1 MRETDKK
8 ILVLGLGGAG
18 CRSVAQIARRAP
30 ADMRVA
36 VMDCDV
42 QTLGDCPGVET
53 RLEAGVSLTDAR
65 STGGDVETGRRCAE
79 HAAELIEG
87 VLSGVDLVMVI
98 VGLGGGFGTGAAP
111 VAARLARAGGTTT
124 LFFAIQPFPFEGAAV
139 QNKARRALRQLRTYS
154 DAIIEMPNDR
164 IQPEGDV
171 PLKDSLSTGCRVLAA
186 GTAGLWRLLMT
197 PGICNIDYA
206 SLHALLRSC
215 DAFCRFS
222 CATVTAQTD
231 RAGALVQALRDH
243 PLADGGT
250 VFDAAPGLII
260 GMIGGD
266 DLTLTEV
273 QRVVEGIAP
282 ADKDCWLRTGMALDP
297 AFNGRIFALVLAAE
311 AWAEPLADDGRGGTT
326 AGTDD
331 PRQGELAGLLRPRSR
346 LFSGAER
353 TVWKGED
360 LDVPAYIRRGV
371 KLPR

>member
-1 MRETDKK
+1 MHKTDKK

-18 CRSVAQIARRAP
+18 CRSLAQIARRAP
-30 ADMRVA
+30 AEMRMA

-42 QTLGDCPGVET
+42 QTLDDCTGVET
-53 RLEAGVSLTDAR
+53 RLEAGISLTDAR

-79 HAAELIEG
+79 NAAERIEG

-111 VAARLARAGGTTT
+111 VVARLARAGGTTT
-124 LFFAIQPFPFEGAAV
+124 LFFAIRPFPFEGPAL
-139 QNKARRALRQLRTYS
+139 QNKAQRALRQLRTYS

-164 IQPEGDV
+164 IQPDGDA
-171 PLKDSLSTGCRVLAA
+171 PLETSLENGCRVLAA

-206 SLHALLRSC
+206 SLHAMLRSC

-222 CATVTAQTD
+222 CATASAEEDRVDALIQT
-231 RAGALVQALRDH
+231 LRDH
-243 PLADGGT
+243 PLADGGSI
-250 VFDAAPGLII
+250 FDSAAGLLI
-260 GMIGGD
+260 GIIGGD

-273 QRVVEGIAP
+273 RQVVEAIAP
-282 ADKDCWLRTGMALDP
+282 ADEDVWLRTGVALDS
-297 AFNGRIFALVLAAE
+297 AFTGRLFALVLTAE
-311 AWAEPLADDGRGGTT
+311 AWTEPLADDGRSPSAVG
-326 AGTDD
+326 ADN
-331 PRQGELAGLLRPRSR
+331 PRQGELAGMLRPRSR

-360 LDVPAYIRRGV
+360 LDVPAYLRRGI